1 MSLLL
6 GEMIKI
12 IIITLCFGFV
22 CIPLAWFMLPKFLE
36 QPKYTVIKKENNL
49 EIRRYAK
56 ILTSSVEVEG
66 DQYYALRKG
75 FQPLVRY
82 IGAKERNSEKISMTA
97 PVIQSVNEENEKW
110 TISFAM
116 PSKYSLDN
124 LPKPEN
130 NNIYIQEIEP
140 SLAAVI
146 RFNGKADEKLLNL
159 KTDILMR
166 WIESKSYVKL
176 SRPKFLFY
184 NDPTTPG
191 FLRRNEV
198 MILVEK

>member
-1 MSLLL
+1 
-6 GEMIKI
+6 
-12 IIITLCFGFV
+12 
-22 CIPLAWFMLPKFLE
+22 
-36 QPKYTVIKKENNL
+36 
-49 EIRRYAK
+49 
-56 ILTSSVEVEG
+56 
-66 DQYYALRKG
+66 
-75 FQPLVRY
+75 
-82 IGAKERNSEKISMTA
+82 MTA
-97 PVIQSVNEENEKW
+97 PVIQSVNDENGNW

-124 LPKPEN
+124 LPQPEN
-130 NNIYIQEIEP
+130 SNIYFQEIEP

-146 RFNGKADEKLLNL
+146 RFNGQADEKLLNQ
-159 KTDILMR
+159 KTDILVR
-166 WIESKSYVKL
+166 WVELNGYAKL

>member
-1 MSLLL
+1 
-6 GEMIKI
+6 MIKI

-82 IGAKERNSEKISMTA
+82 IGAKERSSEKISMTA

-198 MILVEK
+198 MILVKK

>member
-1 MSLLL
+1 MF
-6 GEMIKI
+6 KI
-12 IIITLCFGFV
+12 IIITLCFGFA
-22 CIPLAWFMLPKFLE
+22 CIPLAWLLLPKFLE
-36 QPKYTVIKKENNL
+36 QPKYTVVKKENNL

-56 ILTSSVEVEG
+56 ILTSSVKVEG

-97 PVIQSVNEENEKW
+97 PVIQSVNDENGNW

-124 LPKPEN
+124 LPQPEN
-130 NNIYIQEIEP
+130 DSIYFQEIEP

-159 KTDILMR
+159 KSGILMR
-166 WIESKSYVKL
+166 WVDSKGYAKL

>member
-1 MSLLL
+1 MF
-6 GEMIKI
+6 KI
-12 IIITLCFGFV
+12 IIITLCFGFA
-22 CIPLAWFMLPKFLE
+22 CIPLAWFLLPKFLE
-36 QPKYTVIKKENNL
+36 QPKYTVVKKENNL

-56 ILTSSVEVEG
+56 ILTSSVKVEG

-97 PVIQSVNEENEKW
+97 PVIQSVNDENGNW

-124 LPKPEN
+124 LPQPEN
-130 NNIYIQEIEP
+130 DSIYFQEIEP

-146 RFNGKADEKLLNL
+146 RFNGKADEKLLTL

-166 WIESKSYVKL
+166 WIESKSYVEL
-176 SRPKFLFY
+176 SRPKFLF
-184 NDPTTPG
+184 
-191 FLRRNEV
+191 LQ
-198 MILVEK
+198 

>member
-1 MSLLL
+1 MKKMKNGRFRLQCRPNTVL
-6 GEMIKI
+6 I
-12 IIITLCFGFV
+12 IYL
-22 CIPLAWFMLPKFLE
+22 
-36 QPKYTVIKKENNL
+36 
-49 EIRRYAK
+49 
-56 ILTSSVEVEG
+56 
-66 DQYYALRKG
+66 
-75 FQPLVRY
+75 
-82 IGAKERNSEKISMTA
+82 
-97 PVIQSVNEENEKW
+97 
-110 TISFAM
+110 
-116 PSKYSLDN
+116 
-124 LPKPEN
+124 KPEN
-130 NNIYIQEIEP
+130 NNIYFQEIEP

>member
-1 MSLLL
+1 
-6 GEMIKI
+6 MIKI

-82 IGAKERNSEKISMTA
+82 IGAKERDSEKISMTA

-184 NDPTTPG
+184 NDPSTPG

-198 MILVEK
+198 MILVKK

>member
-1 MSLLL
+1 MF
-6 GEMIKI
+6 KI
-12 IIITLCFGFV
+12 IIITLCFGFA
-22 CIPLAWFMLPKFLE
+22 CIPLAWLLLPKFLE
-36 QPKYTVIKKENNL
+36 QPKYTVVKKENNL

-56 ILTSSVEVEG
+56 ILTSSVKVEG

-97 PVIQSVNEENEKW
+97 PVIQSVNDENGNW

-124 LPKPEN
+124 LPHPEN
-130 NNIYIQEIEP
+130 DSIFFQEIEP

-159 KTDILMR
+159 KSGILMR
-166 WIESKSYVKL
+166 WVDSKGYAKL

>member
-1 MSLLL
+1 MF
-6 GEMIKI
+6 KI
-12 IIITLCFGFV
+12 IIITLCFGFA
-22 CIPLAWFMLPKFLE
+22 CIPLAWFLLPRFLE
-36 QPKYTVIKKENNL
+36 QPKYTVVKKENNL

-56 ILTSSVEVEG
+56 ILTSSVKVEG

-97 PVIQSVNEENEKW
+97 PVIQSVNDENGNW

-124 LPKPEN
+124 LPQPEN
-130 NNIYIQEIEP
+130 SNIYFQEIEP

-146 RFNGKADEKLLNL
+146 RFNGQADEKLLNQ
-159 KTDILMR
+159 KTDILVS
-166 WIESKSYVKL
+166 WVELNGYAKL

>member
-1 MSLLL
+1 
-6 GEMIKI
+6 MIKI

-146 RFNGKADEKLLNL
+146 RFNGKADEKLLTL

-166 WIESKSYVKL
+166 WIDSKSYVEL

>member
-1 MSLLL
+1 MF
-6 GEMIKI
+6 KI
-12 IIITLCFGFV
+12 IIITLCFGFA
-22 CIPLAWFMLPKFLE
+22 CIPLAWFLLPKFLE
-36 QPKYTVIKKENNL
+36 QPKYTVVKKENNL

-56 ILTSSVEVEG
+56 ILTSSVKVEG

-82 IGAKERNSEKISMTA
+82 IGAKERNSEKISMTI
-97 PVIQSVNEENEKW
+97 PVIQSVNDENGNW

-124 LPKPEN
+124 LPQPEN
-130 NNIYIQEIEP
+130 DSIYFQEIEP

-159 KTDILMR
+159 KSGILMR
-166 WIESKSYVKL
+166 WVDSKGYAKL

>member
-1 MSLLL
+1 
-6 GEMIKI
+6 MIKI

-82 IGAKERNSEKISMTA
+82 IGAKERDSEKISMTA

-166 WIESKSYVKL
+166 WIELKGYAKL

-184 NDPTTPG
+184 NDPSTPG

-198 MILVEK
+198 MILVKK

>member
-1 MSLLL
+1 
-6 GEMIKI
+6 
-12 IIITLCFGFV
+12 
-22 CIPLAWFMLPKFLE
+22 
-36 QPKYTVIKKENNL
+36 
-49 EIRRYAK
+49 
-56 ILTSSVEVEG
+56 
-66 DQYYALRKG
+66 
-75 FQPLVRY
+75 
-82 IGAKERNSEKISMTA
+82 
-97 PVIQSVNEENEKW
+97 
-110 TISFAM
+110 M

-124 LPKPEN
+124 LPQPEN
-130 NNIYIQEIEP
+130 DSIYFQEIEP

-159 KTDILMR
+159 ISGILMR
-166 WIESKSYVKL
+166 WVDSKGYAKL

>member
-1 MSLLL
+1 ML
-6 GEMIKI
+6 KI
-12 IIITLCFGFV
+12 IIITLCFGFA
-22 CIPLAWFMLPKFLE
+22 CIPLAWFLLPKFLE
-36 QPKYTVIKKENNL
+36 QPKYTAIKKENNF

-56 ILTSSVEVEG
+56 ILTSSVKVEG

-97 PVIQSVNEENEKW
+97 PVIQSVNDENGNW

-124 LPKPEN
+124 LPQPEN
-130 NNIYIQEIEP
+130 DSIYFQEIEP

-159 KTDILMR
+159 KSGILMR
-166 WIESKSYVKL
+166 WVDSKGYAKL

>member
-1 MSLLL
+1 MF
-6 GEMIKI
+6 II
-12 IIITLCFGFV
+12 IIITLCFGFAF
-22 CIPLAWFMLPKFLE
+22 IPLAWFLLPKFLE
-36 QPKYTVIKKENNL
+36 QPKYTVVKKENNL

-56 ILTSSVEVEG
+56 ILTSSVKVEG

-97 PVIQSVNEENEKW
+97 PVIQSVNDENGNW

-124 LPKPEN
+124 LPQPEN
-130 NNIYIQEIEP
+130 GSIYFQEIEP

-159 KTDILMR
+159 KSGILMR
-166 WIESKSYVKL
+166 WVDSKGYAKL

>member
-1 MSLLL
+1 MF
-6 GEMIKI
+6 KI
-12 IIITLCFGFV
+12 IIITLCFGFA
-22 CIPLAWFMLPKFLE
+22 CIPLAWFLLPRFLE
-36 QPKYTVIKKENNL
+36 QPKYTVVKKENNL

-56 ILTSSVEVEG
+56 ILTSSVKVEG
-66 DQYYALRKG
+66 DQYNALRKG

-97 PVIQSVNEENEKW
+97 PVIQSVNDENGNW

-124 LPKPEN
+124 LPQPEN
-130 NNIYIQEIEP
+130 DSIYFQEIEP
-140 SLAAVI
+140 TLAAVI

-159 KTDILMR
+159 KSGILMR
-166 WIESKSYVKL
+166 WVDSKGYAKL

>member
-1 MSLLL
+1 MF
-6 GEMIKI
+6 KI
-12 IIITLCFGFV
+12 IIITLCFGFA
-22 CIPLAWFMLPKFLE
+22 CIPLAWFLLPKFLE
-36 QPKYTVIKKENNL
+36 QPKYTVVKKENNL

-56 ILTSSVEVEG
+56 ILTSSVKVEG

-97 PVIQSVNEENEKW
+97 PVIQSVNDENGNW

-124 LPKPEN
+124 LPQPEN
-130 NNIYIQEIEP
+130 GNIYFQEIEP

-146 RFNGKADEKLLNL
+146 RFNGQADEKLLNQ
-159 KTDILMR
+159 KTDILVS
-166 WIESKSYVKL
+166 WVELNGYAKL

>member
-1 MSLLL
+1 ML
-6 GEMIKI
+6 KI
-12 IIITLCFGFV
+12 IIITLCFGFA
-22 CIPLAWFMLPKFLE
+22 CIPLAWFLLPKFLE
-36 QPKYTVIKKENNL
+36 QPKYTVVKKENNL

-56 ILTSSVEVEG
+56 ILTSSVKVEG

-97 PVIQSVNEENEKW
+97 PVIQSVNDENGNW

-124 LPKPEN
+124 LPQPEN
-130 NNIYIQEIEP
+130 DSIYFQEIEP

-146 RFNGKADEKLLNL
+146 RFNGQADEKLLNQ
-159 KTDILMR
+159 KTDILVR
-166 WIESKSYVKL
+166 WVELNGYAKL

>member
-1 MSLLL
+1 MF
-6 GEMIKI
+6 KI
-12 IIITLCFGFV
+12 IIITLCFGFA
-22 CIPLAWFMLPKFLE
+22 CIPLAWFLLPRFLE
-36 QPKYTVIKKENNL
+36 QPKYTVVKKENNL

-56 ILTSSVEVEG
+56 ILTSSVKVEG

-97 PVIQSVNEENEKW
+97 PVIQSVNDENGNW

-124 LPKPEN
+124 LPQQEN
-130 NNIYIQEIEP
+130 DSIYFQEIEP

-146 RFNGKADEKLLNL
+146 RFNGQADEKLLNQ
-159 KTDILMR
+159 KTDILVS
-166 WIESKSYVKL
+166 WVELNGYAKL

>member
-1 MSLLL
+1 
-6 GEMIKI
+6 MIKI

-166 WIESKSYVKL
+166 WIELKGYAKL

-184 NDPTTPG
+184 NDPSTPG

-198 MILVEK
+198 MILVKK

>member
-1 MSLLL
+1 MF
-6 GEMIKI
+6 KI
-12 IIITLCFGFV
+12 IIITLCFGFA
-22 CIPLAWFMLPKFLE
+22 CIPLAWFLLPKFLE
-36 QPKYTVIKKENNL
+36 QPKYTVVKKENNL

-56 ILTSSVEVEG
+56 ILTSSVKVEG

-97 PVIQSVNEENEKW
+97 PVIQSVNDENGNW

-124 LPKPEN
+124 LPQPEN
-130 NNIYIQEIEP
+130 DSIYFQEIEP

-159 KTDILMR
+159 KSGILMR
-166 WIESKSYVKL
+166 WVDSKGYANL

>member
-1 MSLLL
+1 
-6 GEMIKI
+6 MIKI

-184 NDPTTPG
+184 NDQTTPG

>member
-1 MSLLL
+1 MF
-6 GEMIKI
+6 KI
-12 IIITLCFGFV
+12 IIITLCFGFA
-22 CIPLAWFMLPKFLE
+22 CIPLAWLLLPTFLE
-36 QPKYTVIKKENNL
+36 QPKYTVVKKENNL

-56 ILTSSVEVEG
+56 ILTSSVKVEG

-82 IGAKERNSEKISMTA
+82 IGAKERDSEKISMTA
-97 PVIQSVNEENEKW
+97 PVIQSVNEENERW

-124 LPKPEN
+124 LPQPEN
-130 NNIYIQEIEP
+130 DSIYFQEIEP

-159 KTDILMR
+159 KSGILMR
-166 WIESKSYVKL
+166 WVDSKGYAKL

>member
-1 MSLLL
+1 MF
-6 GEMIKI
+6 KI
-12 IIITLCFGFV
+12 IIITLCFGFA
-22 CIPLAWFMLPKFLE
+22 CIPLAWLLLPKFLE
-36 QPKYTVIKKENNL
+36 QPKYTVVKKENNL

-56 ILTSSVEVEG
+56 ILTSSDKVEG

-97 PVIQSVNEENEKW
+97 PVIQSVNDENGNW

-124 LPKPEN
+124 LPQSEN
-130 NNIYIQEIEP
+130 DSIYFQEIEP

-159 KTDILMR
+159 KSGILMR
-166 WIESKSYVKL
+166 WVDSKGYAKL

>member
-1 MSLLL
+1 MF
-6 GEMIKI
+6 KI
-12 IIITLCFGFV
+12 IIITLCFGFA
-22 CIPLAWFMLPKFLE
+22 CIPLAWFLLPKFLE
-36 QPKYTVIKKENNL
+36 QPKYTVVKKENNL

-56 ILTSSVEVEG
+56 ILTSSVKVEG

-97 PVIQSVNEENEKW
+97 PVIQSVNDENGNW

-124 LPKPEN
+124 LPQPEN
-130 NNIYIQEIEP
+130 DSIYFQEIEP

-159 KTDILMR
+159 KSGILMR
-166 WIESKSYVKL
+166 WVDSKGYAKL

-191 FLRRNEV
+191 FLRLSL
-198 MILVEK
+198 IHI

>member
-1 MSLLL
+1 
-6 GEMIKI
+6 MIKI